1 MQNNLKSHQHQY
13 YSTPFLVN
21 QWAKL
26 FHISCETVIKGWTH
40 PMITS
45 QDETSSLKPEAG
57 WINAED
63 NDTLENSNAL
73 NVIFNGVDKNMF
85 RLINTC
91 IEAKEA

>member
-1 MQNNLKSHQHQY
+1 
-13 YSTPFLVN
+13 
-21 QWAKL
+21 
-26 FHISCETVIKGWTH
+26 
-40 PMITS
+40 MITS
-45 QDETSSLKPEAG
+45 QDETSSLKPEVG

-85 RLINTC
+85 RLITTC